1 MQTFAEFM
9 LPVLAILSVGTAA
22 PAAEANPDGLSTQEV
37 TTFTGCTDTN
47 YRGACKT
54 WSITTKTQCI
64 GVANTDWN
72 DVVSSI
78 KVPSGFRCRLWSS
91 NHCDGD
97 HTPEIYAPGAETLP
111 NNMNDKMTSFKCYRN

>member
-54 WSITTKTQCI
+54 WSITTKTQCSQSP
-64 GVANTDWN
+64 
-72 DVVSSI
+72 SSHFD
-78 KVPSGFRCRLWSS
+78 KTNL
-91 NHCDGD
+91 
-97 HTPEIYAPGAETLP
+97 PETRESYAYLH
-111 NNMNDKMTSFKCYRN
+111 